1 MLMRCYRSVFGTTVL
16 IMLAALLQACSAVR
30 VAYNQAPDLTYWW
43 LDGYF
48 DFNEQQSPRVRDEL
62 SRLFAWH
69 RTNEL
74 PKVAALLARTQ
85 ALMPGDITARQS
97 CELYDDVR
105 GMIDRATAYAL
116 PQLAELSQTL
126 TPEQLDH
133 LQRKYAK
140 NREEF
145 QREWT
150 RGSPQEQ
157 MERRIRRAVERSEML
172 YGRLDD
178 AQLAMI
184 RQAVTNSAFDPT
196 VAIREMQ
203 RRQNDSLSVL
213 RDLSQS
219 KPGNGNAQSAL
230 QSLIAR
236 NWQSPDA
243 NYRAYSQRMVQQG
256 CASFAAIHASTSAT
270 QRQKAVQV
278 LKGYETDVRSLLA
291 QRS

>member
-1 MLMRCYRSVFGTTVL
+1 MRCYRSVFGTTVL

-74 PKVAALLARTQ
+74 PKLAALLARTQ

-178 AQLAMI
+178 TQLAMI
-184 RQAVTNSAFDPT
+184 RQAVTSSAFDPT